1 MKTRIIVTLLVCG
14 LSLWA
19 CSGSAEDSSVTE
31 GDSTETSMPDV
42 LENVAAED
50 ALSTAPE
57 DSGVTPAQDTER
69 GLEPDTAI
77 QTDTV
82 TTTDTVEETD
92 TVEATADTA
101 AQVDTVE
108 ATADTAAQVDTVEAT
123 ADTAAQV
130 DIATPADAVEPMDFD
145 PNGPWLLVA
154 TPSTKEFCGIE
165 RQFDAQT
172 LELAVTEDNTA
183 TATLEPPGWAV
194 TLEFA
199 GTFTGAQLT
208 MQAEHIES
216 APFSMGSAITNTHT
230 IDVTLTSEA
239 NFEGTY
245 VHEWVPNIGDPC
257 TYDWSIT
264 GSKQSP

>member
-1 MKTRIIVTLLVCG
+1 
-14 LSLWA
+14 
-19 CSGSAEDSSVTE
+19 
-31 GDSTETSMPDV
+31 MPDV
-42 LENVAAED
+42 LENVAVED

-57 DSGVTPAQDTER
+57 DSGVAPAQDTER

-108 ATADTAAQVDTVEAT
+108 PTADTAAQVDTVEPTADTAAQVDTVEAT

-130 DIATPADAVEPMDFD
+130 DIAAPADAVEPMDFD
-145 PNGPWLLVA
+145 PNGSWLLVA

-216 APFSMGSAITNTHT
+216 APFTMGSAITNTHT
-230 IDVTLTSEA
+230 IDVTLTSET

-245 VHEWVPNIGDPC
+245 VHEWVPNNGDPC

-264 GSKQSP
+264 GSK